1 MVGLISRKPVQT
13 RNGKWKEFNK
23 RAVLIA
29 EGYYVNNKK
38 HGVWREYY
46 DTHGGL
52 NGGLMIEEAY
62 WHGVKHGRF
71 ASYHPNGQLLSEGQF
86 QNGLREG
93 CFKVYD
99 ESGRNI
105 RNIIF
110 ALDQEIENRDEYP
123 AASVESAATSSH

>member
-1 MVGLISRKPVQT
+1 MNRKPLQT

-46 DTHGGL
+46 DS
-52 NGGLMIEEAY
+52 NGGLMIEETF
-62 WHGVKHGRF
+62 WHGVQHGRF
-71 ASYHPNGQLLSEGQF
+71 ASYHPNGLVLSEGQF

-99 ESGRNI
+99 ENGNNI

-110 ALDQEIENRDEYP
+110 VDDQEVGALDEYQTLS
-123 AASVESAATSSH
+123 AESTTNKAS